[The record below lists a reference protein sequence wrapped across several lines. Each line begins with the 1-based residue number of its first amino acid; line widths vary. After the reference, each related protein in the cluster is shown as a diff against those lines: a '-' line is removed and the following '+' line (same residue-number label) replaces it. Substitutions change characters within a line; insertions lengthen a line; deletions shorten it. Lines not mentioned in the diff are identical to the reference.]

1 VHSHSFISEHFMTKY
16 FRLAGLALIAASIST
31 VVAAATPTW
40 SGAAL
45 QKPPGWYATTDARAA
60 ADSVLRYQSDVGA
73 WPKNTDLF
81 APITDAALAEL
92 QRSGSANTIDN
103 DATTA
108 PMRFLALVAG
118 ASGDAKYRDSVVRGV
133 DYLLAAQYPNGG
145 FPQFHPLRE
154 SGYYSHITYND
165 DAMVNA
171 LELLRDIAESRAP
184 FGFVDAARRERARD
198 SVARGIDVILKTQ
211 VRQNGK
217 LTAWCAQHDEKTLA
231 PAWARAYEPP
241 SLSGNESVG
250 ITRFLMAIDK
260 PSPPVIEAVEAAVT
274 WLRAVPIKG
283 QRLDSTRRGDGRTES
298 FLVPDPS
305 APPLWARFYE
315 LGTDRP
321 LYMDRDSKPRYD
333 FAEIGV
339 ERRSGYAYH
348 GTWPASLLEKD
359 YPAWRARIGASA
371 MTTHA
376 PVIVDG
382 VAIQRQERP
391 HGDVGLTTVY
401 RYTDA
406 VKNPAVVLRGRTFHV
421 GAAWGDHDVTHDQIY
436 YVESGEMEMVT
447 NGVTRRLTP
456 GMTAFVYDKSL
467 VRFKQVGSEPLAL
480 IMAWRPAPPAVPGA
494 KAAAGPRAP
503 VVLNDATI
511 AKTEPPHGGI
521 GTSIAYRY
529 SDFASDRAV
538 HFRRRTLQPG
548 AEIVEHTLPWDQGY
562 VGLDGKATVTI
573 DGAKHS
579 LQPGVAMYAYKG
591 SALRIVPQAGGAA
604 SYLLIEPVPAPVP
617 HREPMRVSEA
627 AIGVDERAPE
637 GGVGDSTAFD
647 YTHLTPGLE
656 FELRK
661 RILRKGA
668 TVGARPLDQDR
679 VFYVLEGEIEFVVDG
694 TSHRLKR
701 GMAVYAR
708 KGASTKILQHGASQA
723 AYLAA
728 WALPE

>member
-1 VHSHSFISEHFMTKY
+1 MTKY
-16 FRLAGLALIAASIST
+16 FRLAGLALIAVSIST
-31 VVAAATPTW
+31 VAAALPKW
-40 SGAAL
+40 GEAL
-45 QKPPGWYATTDARAA
+45 QQPPEWYATVDARAA

-92 QRSGSANTIDN
+92 QRGGSANTIDN

-108 PMRFLALVAG
+108 PMRYLALVAG
-118 ASGDAKYRDSVVRGV
+118 TSTDSKYRDAVLRGV

-171 LELLRDIAESRAP
+171 LEVLRDVAESRAP
-184 FGFVDAARRERARD
+184 FDFADTARRERSRD
-198 SVARGIDVILKTQ
+198 AVARGIDVILKTQ

-241 SLSGNESVG
+241 TLSGNESVG
-250 ITRFLMAIDK
+250 IARFLMSIDK
-260 PSPPVIEAVEAAVT
+260 PSPQVIESVEAAVS
-274 WLRAVPIKG
+274 WLRAVPIEG
-283 QRLDSTRRGDGRTES
+283 QRLESVRRPDGRTER
-298 FLVPDPS
+298 FLVADPS

-333 FAEIGV
+333 FAEISV

-348 GTWPASLLEKD
+348 GTWPASLLATD
-359 YPAWRARIGASA
+359 YPAWRARIGGVA
-371 MTTHA
+371 TTA
-376 PVIVDG
+376 QALLVVDG
-382 VAIQRQERP
+382 AAIRRQERP

-406 VKNPAVVLRGRTFHV
+406 VKDPAVVLRGRTFHV

-436 YVESGEMEMVT
+436 YVESGEMELVT

-456 GMTAFVYDKSL
+456 GMTAFVHDKSL
-467 VRFKQVGSEPLAL
+467 VRFKQVGTEPLAL
-480 IMAWRPAPPAVPGA
+480 LMAWRPAPPAVSGA
-494 KAAAGPRAP
+494 TAAAKPRPP

-521 GTSIAYRY
+521 GTSVAYRY
-529 SDFASDRAV
+529 SDFAADRAV

-548 AEIVEHTLPWDQGY
+548 AEIVEHTIPWDQGY
-562 VGLDGKATVTI
+562 VGLEGKATVTI
-573 DGAKHS
+573 DGTGNA

-591 SALRIVPQAGGAA
+591 SALRIVPQAGGAV
-604 SYLLIEPVPAPVP
+604 SYLLIEPVPVPVP

-627 AIGVDERAPE
+627 AIGVAERAPE
-637 GGVGDSTAFD
+637 GGLGESVSFD
-647 YTHLTPGLE
+647 YTRAIADRE

-661 RILRKGA
+661 RILRKA
-668 TVGARPLDQDR
+668 AAVGERPLDQDR
-679 VFYVLEGEIEFVVDG
+679 VFYVLEGEIDFVIDG
-694 TSHRLKR
+694 KSQRLKR
-701 GMAVYAR
+701 GMAAYVR
-708 KGASTKILQHGASQA
+708 KGASAQIRHHGTVDAS
-723 AYLAA
+723 YLSA
-728 WALPE
+728 WALPD